1 MGLYTKQSDGVQPEK
16 SMVGCLV
23 ATAGMVLVIA
33 IVALW
38 QGAGFVFGQAES
50 ARVAQAERAMLR
62 IEAAAAE
69 LLEDTGAPSLEALF
83 APDALDDL
91 DAEAESRWLLQV
103 LRRGKNAP
111 MPLQDEYREKMAEEY
126 IDFTADPWQQPW
138 RLSRPSPED
147 EKPILVTHSKM
158 EMKGEE

>member
-23 ATAGMVLVIA
+23 ATAGMVILIA
-33 IVALW
+33 IIAVW
-38 QGAGFVFGQAES
+38 QGAGFVFGQAEA
-50 ARVAQAERAMLR
+50 AREAQAERARLR

-83 APDALDDL
+83 APGAFDDL

-103 LRRGKNAP
+103 LRRGKSAP

-126 IDFTADPWQQPW
+126 IDFTADPWQVPW
-138 RLSRPSPED
+138 QLRRPKPDED
-147 EKPILVTHSKM
+147 KPIIATHSKAAT
-158 EMKGEE
+158 